1 MKPDLIEHLICPECG
16 TGFDMRVSE
25 REKGEIK
32 TGVLRCTSGHS
43 FPITKFIPRFVDA
56 DRYADSFSRQR
67 LYVRRHFKYY
77 LNDRSGDEL
86 FQSTTS
92 FTPDELKVGLSL
104 EVGCGYG
111 RFLDVVQR
119 SGGRIIGIDLST
131 HSIELA
137 HDFVGL
143 RPNVYLV
150 QCDLFKL
157 PFRRDYFDR
166 IFSIG
171 VLHHT
176 PSTRQAF
183 EALVPHVAHGGRIA
197 VWVYNPDDKKSSD
210 RWRKMTTRMSHRVLY
225 GWCIVNQLLFSW
237 IRSLPGG
244 WRFSYVVPGN
254 QPGPGRPFWLRVLS
268 DFDDLSPRYA
278 HVHGHDEVVGWFSA
292 AGLSQIRALNRK
304 TAVVGMRG

>member
-1 MKPDLIEHLICPECG
+1 VLLCPH
-16 TGFDMRVSE
+16 
-25 REKGEIK
+25 
-32 TGVLRCTSGHS
+32 GHS
-43 FPITKFIPRFVDA
+43 YPITKFIPRFVDA
-56 DRYADSFSRQR
+56 DKYADSFSRQR

-77 LNDRSGDEL
+77 LKDRSGDEL
-86 FQSTTS
+86 FQFTTS
-92 FTPDELKVGLSL
+92 FTPDDLKSGLSL

-119 SGGRIIGIDLST
+119 RGGRIIGVDLST
-131 HSIELA
+131 HSVELA

-176 PSTRQAF
+176 PSTREAF
-183 EALVPHVAHGGRIA
+183 EALVPHVAKGGRIA
-197 VWVYNPDDKKSSD
+197 VWVYHPDDKKSSD
-210 RWRKMTTRMSHRVLY
+210 RWRKLTTRLNHRLLY
-225 GWCIVNQLLFSW
+225 GWCIANQVLFSW
-237 IRSLPGG
+237 IRALPGG

-254 QPGPGRPFWLRVLS
+254 QPGRNRPFWLRVLS

-278 HVHGHDEVVGWFSA
+278 HVHDQNEVASWFA
-292 AGLSQIRALNRK
+292 RAGLSQVRVLDRK
-304 TAVVGMRG
+304 TAVVGVRGASENQTAAGPRA